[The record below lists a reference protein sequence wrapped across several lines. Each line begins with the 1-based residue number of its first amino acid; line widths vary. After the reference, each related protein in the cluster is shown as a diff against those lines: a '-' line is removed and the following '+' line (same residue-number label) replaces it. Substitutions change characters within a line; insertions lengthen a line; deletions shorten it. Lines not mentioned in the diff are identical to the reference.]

1 MQNFKAVIIDFGI
14 AKSFES
20 ILVCDGYRQS
30 TWIFSRYNCRTVK
43 RQSWKY
49 SETTDTN
56 VAQINKKALKSI
68 RDFFFFQ
75 IILFLLQKKELIGV
89 NCYNWIQMRFVRKN
103 TFTMEVRGKK
113 ILYLECIKIKLWN
126 AQTYITETRLVIK
139 NWNDKKSRTTTLL
152 AWYGNWVIRYILLQI
167 NFLIPV

>member
-20 ILVCDGYRQS
+20 ILVCDGCRQS

-68 RDFFFFQ
+68 RDFFFFFR
-75 IILFLLQKKELIGV
+75 LYYFCCKKRVNWRELLQLDTNAFCKEKYI
-89 NCYNWIQMRFVRKN
+89 YNGSQ
-103 TFTMEVRGKK
+103 GKK
-113 ILYLECIKIKLWN
+113 D
-126 AQTYITETRLVIK
+126 LV
-139 NWNDKKSRTTTLL
+139 S
-152 AWYGNWVIRYILLQI
+152 
-167 NFLIPV
+167 